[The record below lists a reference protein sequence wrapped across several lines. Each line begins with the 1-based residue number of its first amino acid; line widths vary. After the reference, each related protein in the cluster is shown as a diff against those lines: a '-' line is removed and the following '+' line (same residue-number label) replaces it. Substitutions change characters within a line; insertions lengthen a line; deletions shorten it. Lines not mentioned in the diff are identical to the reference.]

1 MAEMLVAP
9 ESGKVLGVHII
20 GDQASE
26 LVHVAQAVML
36 LGGTYEY
43 FIESVFNYPTLAEM
57 LKYAAISARDLM

>member
-1 MAEMLVAP
+1 
-9 ESGKVLGVHII
+9 
-20 GDQASE
+20 
-26 LVHVAQAVML
+26 ML